1 MKILLAVDGSAHN
14 KAVVDKI
21 AGRLF
26 PPGTKVR
33 IVAAYERAARIM
45 TLDTMGVSKE
55 YYAEAD
61 RNALKA
67 AMNMVENAE
76 EVFRKKA
83 PALSITKA
91 AIEGSPKTV
100 ILEEAGKFD
109 ADLIIVGSHGYG
121 YVERFLIGSV
131 SQAVSLHAKCSVEI
145 VRIKN
150 INSKEKTKTTKK

>member
-21 AGRLF
+21 ARRLF
-26 PPGTKVR
+26 TPGTKVR
-33 IVAAYERAARIM
+33 IVAAYETAARMM
-45 TLDTMGVSKE
+45 TLDTMGVSKDYE
-55 YYAEAD
+55 AEAD

-67 AMNMVENAE
+67 AITMVENAE
-76 EVFRKKA
+76 EDLRKKA
-83 PALSITKA
+83 PALNITKA

-100 ILEEAGKFD
+100 ILEEAEKFG

-121 YVERFLIGSV
+121 LVGRFLIGSV

-145 VRIKN
+145 VRLKN
-150 INSKEKTKTTKK
+150 IHSKEKT